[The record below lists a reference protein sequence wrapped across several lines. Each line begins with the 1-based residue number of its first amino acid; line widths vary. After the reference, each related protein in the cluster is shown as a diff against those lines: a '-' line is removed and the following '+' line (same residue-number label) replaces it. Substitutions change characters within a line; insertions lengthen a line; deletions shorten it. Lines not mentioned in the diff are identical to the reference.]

1 MALTI
6 PTAELTGLLTDVLAF
21 APVVKDDPN
30 RGVLIEWDGETLY
43 ASAYDVLSGA
53 RSSWTPGEG
62 QEGEVSENE
71 AGYPETSLLGGDDPA
86 WRAFVAYDDAKE
98 IVKVFKLPAK
108 RWWVPVTVKISP
120 TGSRLTIERTGDLGP
135 TEALLS
141 ARIDIDATA
150 KFPGVQ
156 EIVDAAK
163 DEHDARTLSYGE
175 TYSPYRLAAFGTVR
189 SHGPLVLQF
198 TPGPTVARM
207 GDDRLI
213 GFIWPNG
220 ARKDDALQQ
229 AAAAGRRSDATTE

>member
-1 MALTI
+1 MLTI
-6 PTAELTGLLTDVLAF
+6 PTSELTGLLSDVLAF

-62 QEGEVSENE
+62 QEGEEAENDE
-71 AGYPETSLLGGDDPA
+71 EHPADQLGWGGDAAA
-86 WRAFVAYDDAKE
+86 WRAFVTFDDAKE

-120 TGSRLTIERTGDLGP
+120 TWSRLTIERTGDFGP

-141 ARIDIDATA
+141 ARVDPDRTT
-150 KFPGVQ
+150 KFPSVAD
-156 EIVDAAK
+156 IFRDAVSGSL
-163 DEHDARTLSYGE
+163 ARDTGQIF
-175 TYSPYRLAAFGTVR
+175 SPYRMAAFGTVR
-189 SHGPLVLQF
+189 AHGPLALQHAVD
-198 TPGPTVARM
+198 GPTAAAM
-207 GDDRLI
+207 GTRLI

-220 ARKDDALQQ
+220 ARKADALAQA
-229 AAAAGRRSDATTE
+229 AAAAGRIDA